1 MSNVPNYYKIE
12 FSVIAFSVSDNLSEV
27 RDFVDSLEDTIN
39 KNITEE
45 KIRVSVKKT
54 IKITQ

>member
-1 MSNVPNYYKIE
+1 MSNVPSYYKIE
-12 FSVIAFSVSDNLSEV
+12 FSVIAYSVSDDLSEV
-27 RDFVDSLEDTIN
+27 RDFVSSLENIIN
-39 KNITEE
+39 KNITED